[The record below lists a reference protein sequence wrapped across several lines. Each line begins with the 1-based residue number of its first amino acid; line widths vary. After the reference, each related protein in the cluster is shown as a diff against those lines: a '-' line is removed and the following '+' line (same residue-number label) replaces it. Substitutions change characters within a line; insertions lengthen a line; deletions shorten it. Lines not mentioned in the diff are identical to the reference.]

1 MVPGPSSV
9 RPALSGG
16 QQAMMMLALI
26 VIVLVF
32 ALVVYATSFMGSGW

>member
-16 QQAMMMLALI
+16 EQAMMLGLI